1 MIPHDYGEIPDL
13 HNIGEGAAY
22 VEPDYWAD
30 DVDDQL
36 PLLSTVGRGP
46 RGVGLY
52 VGNVKST
59 SDEVSFGL
67 YSDETG
73 ELVWQSPNLAPAQI
87 SFKSTDWKD
96 IVPGVAADLDI
107 TVAQGGATETYT
119 AYLPAGQ
126 PGSLIYLLS
135 VEQTRSKDDTYTVS
149 VDELTIYGKA
159 DYPSKP
165 VPRANDI
172 VFFKYKTSGE
182 YGFAF
187 GTIEAVEKGQATF
200 TARTFIPIP
209 PVTIGSN
216 GNWYVDGKDTKVQ
229 AKGEKG
235 DKGDKGDTGAKG
247 AQGEKGDKGDKGEQ
261 GKAATVSVNS
271 TKQLDPGAS
280 AYVTN
285 SGTSNAAKLDF
296 GIPEGKPA
304 KLASLT
310 VKNLE
315 PGEEAYGEAKVHSSN
330 ENSYDITLGIPRGED
345 GKTFDVKNGWWT
357 IDDLP
362 EFDETPINT
371 VYQVKWDDETYHFYI
386 RGRIAYDAE
395 LGGPWTVIDFPVCD
409 FWMLTNNPFLRQQV
423 GDETYLLRTKNTA
436 TTTESPNYIEP
447 FEICCGDSAETYNI
461 YPGYMG
467 DDGTVTGS
475 FNTSIG
481 IGGMT
486 GLTRSTICTG
496 YMDYASRKNTYM
508 GYTDETKKYVYRL
521 SGLTGS
527 DLGSFLLA
535 NVPSGGAASNFY
547 FCGTTIV
554 GNRPAFKTLN
564 VPCCAIGADG
574 TDIEFFY
581 YTSIEETETAVTFID
596 SLFEEEN

>member
-1 MIPHDYGEIPDL
+1 MLPHDYGEIPDL

-22 VEPDYWAD
+22 VEPDYWAND
-30 DVDDQL
+30 ACDQL
-36 PLLSTVGRGP
+36 PLLSTMGRGP

-67 YSDETG
+67 YSDDTG

-87 SFKSTDWKD
+87 SFKSTDWQD
-96 IVPGVAADLDI
+96 VVPGVAADLDI

-126 PGSLIYLLS
+126 PGSLIYLLAI
-135 VEQTRSKDDTYTVS
+135 EQTRSKDDTYTVS

-172 VFFKYKTSGE
+172 VFFKYKTDGE

-216 GNWYVDGKDTKVQ
+216 GNWYIDGKDTKVQ

-247 AQGEKGDKGDKGEQ
+247 AQGEKGDKGNKGEQ

-285 SGTSNAAKLDF
+285 SGTNNAAKLDF

-371 VYQVKWDDETYHFYI
+371 VYVVEDEDGTHHFYI

-395 LGGPWTVIDFPVCD
+395 LGGPWTVVDVMNYDNLNDVPLKLIDGKWVSQRGGILPVEWGVRGGTRASMGGSKSTGVCAHAEGNSAIASGD
-409 FWMLTNNPFLRQQV
+409 YSHAEGLATIAQGRNQHVQGKFNIGDDAFAFIV
-423 GDETYLLRTKNTA
+423 GGGTSDIHRKNIHTLDWSGNADYAGNIVSHDTQGTAHSLNAKANKADLATVA
-436 TTTESPNYIEP
+436 TTGSYNDLKDTPNIFTIVDGKVCAVY
-447 FEICCGDSAETYNI
+447 
-461 YPGYMG
+461 
-467 DDGTVTGS
+467 DDGK
-475 FNTSIG
+475 
-481 IGGMT
+481 
-486 GLTRSTICTG
+486 
-496 YMDYASRKNTYM
+496 D
-508 GYTDETKKYVYRL
+508 
-521 SGLTGS
+521 
-527 DLGSFLLA
+527 
-535 NVPSGGAASNFY
+535 
-547 FCGTTIV
+547 
-554 GNRPAFKTLN
+554 
-564 VPCCAIGADG
+564 
-574 TDIEFFY
+574 
-581 YTSIEETETAVTFID
+581 
-596 SLFEEEN
+596 

>member
-22 VEPDYWAD
+22 VEPDYWAN

-36 PLLSTVGRGP
+36 PLLSTIGRGP
-46 RGVGLY
+46 RGAGLY
-52 VGNVKST
+52 VGNVKCT
-59 SDEVSFGL
+59 SDTVSFGL
-67 YSDETG
+67 YSDVNGT
-73 ELVWQSPNLAPAQI
+73 LVWQSPNLAPAQI
-87 SFKSTDWKD
+87 SFKSTDWQD
-96 IVPGVAADLDI
+96 IVPGVAAPLDI
-107 TVAQGGATETYT
+107 TVAQGGTTETYT

-165 VPRANDI
+165 MPRANDI

-229 AKGEKG
+229 AKG
-235 DKGDKGDTGAKG
+235 D
-247 AQGEKGDKGDKGEQ
+247 KGDKGDKGEQ
-261 GKAATVSVNS
+261 GAKGAQGEKGEKGEKGEQGKAATVTVNS

-285 SGTSNAAKLDF
+285 SGSSNAAKLNF

-371 VYQVKWDDETYHFYI
+371 VYQVKWDDGTYHFYI

-395 LGGPWTVIDFPVCD
+395 LGGPWTVVDFPVCD
-409 FWMLTNNPFLRQQV
+409 FWMLNNLPFAKDLNGHITANDGYSLAIDWVTDENGNQGIASAFADSSVIGNSNIVLR
-423 GDETYLLRTKNTA
+423 GKLRGGSKNTML
-436 TTTESPNYIEP
+436 N
-447 FEICCGDSAETYNI
+447 GTYVDI
-461 YPGYMG
+461 LAAAA
-467 DDGTVTGS
+467 
-475 FNTSIG
+475 TSINSDG
-481 IGGMT
+481 NFLTDFMNGGRNNTILAGNVQGVDASSQSLVLVNNEENSIGLMAYNAN
-486 GLTRSTICTG
+486 IC
-496 YMDYASRKNTYM
+496 YIQSD
-508 GYTDETKKYVYRL
+508 
-521 SGLTGS
+521 GS
-527 DLGSFLLA
+527 
-535 NVPSGGAASNFY
+535 
-547 FCGTTIV
+547 
-554 GNRPAFKTLN
+554 TLN
-564 VPCCAIGADG
+564 EINYGNVVTADMG
-574 TDIEFFY
+574 I
-581 YTSIEETETAVTFID
+581 AMID
-596 SLFEEEN
+596 DVMKKA